1 MASYPALNNAWLNG
15 ASKKNAVQQKV
26 QMLHNVPDVPSM
38 PVSKKKSNM

>member
-15 ASKKNAVQQKV
+15 ASKKKV

-38 PVSKKKSNM
+38 PVSQKKSNM